1 MSRLLDLSIG
11 VTRAWSATYTRGL
24 PHDLRAERR
33 EEIDSDLWD
42 HQRLADLEREP
53 ANGIANQILFR
64 FVLGI
69 PADLLW
75 RIEAGSTKQA
85 TRRTSMNS
93 TPLMRIGL
101 VAAMLPLALLV
112 VFGVTFMLGNGD
124 WENSTEHWLWRVA
137 FLVAPL
143 VGGIG
148 LWLCAT
154 QPRLGMALVL
164 AGVGSS
170 AFLMPWMTPITVPI
184 GLIVI
189 AFAIKR
195 SGLVIWP
202 FRPGT
207 TGPTGTA

>member
-1 MSRLLDLSIG
+1 MSRLLNLSVG
-11 VTRAWSATYTRGL
+11 ATRAWSATYTRGL
-24 PHDLRAERR
+24 PQDLRAERR

-42 HQRLADLEREP
+42 HRRLADLEREP
-53 ANGIANQILFR
+53 VTGTAAHVLFR
-64 FVLGI
+64 LLFGM

-75 RIEAGSTKQA
+75 RIEAGSSTQT
-85 TRRTSMNS
+85 TRRTSLND

-101 VAAMLPLALLV
+101 LAAMLPLALLV
-112 VFGVTFMLGNGD
+112 MFGVTFILGNGD
-124 WENSTEHWLWRVA
+124 WENSTGHWLWRVA
-137 FLVAPL
+137 FVVAPL

-184 GLIVI
+184 GLVVI

-195 SGLVIWP
+195 SGLVVWP
-202 FRPGT
+202 FRPST